1 MFNYKNIDVI
11 LEIIGTI
18 SFASSGAMIG
28 IRKKMDIFGVIV
40 LGVVTALGGGCTRD
54 IVLGI
59 EPPSMFVDSFYAILA
74 VMSSVIL
81 FVIFY
86 FNVDLLKSNALK
98 IYEEFM
104 IILDA
109 IGLGAFTVTGIN
121 TAMAL
126 GYTDDK
132 FLLIFVGMVT
142 AIGGGII
149 RDIFSN
155 SVPFVFKEQIYAMSS
170 FIGAVFYIYFRYI
183 IPADLLMIFTAIIVF
198 ASRMIAVKFDL
209 QLPKIHFD

>member
-1 MFNYKNIDVI
+1 MFNYESMDFI

-40 LGVVTALGGGCTRD
+40 LGVATALGGGCTRD
-54 IVLGI
+54 IILGV
-59 EPPSMFVDSFYAILA
+59 EPPSMFVDSFCAILA
-74 VMSSVIL
+74 VLSSIIL
-81 FVIFY
+81 FIVFY
-86 FNVDLLKSNALK
+86 FNVDLLKSKALK
-98 IYEEFM
+98 VYEEFM

-121 TAMAL
+121 TAISL
-126 GYTDDK
+126 GYDDK
-132 FLLIFVGMVT
+132 KFLIIFVGMVT

-155 SVPFVFKEQIYAMSS
+155 SVPFVFKEQIYAMAS
-170 FIGAVFYIYFRYI
+170 FLGAVFYLIFKNI
-183 IPADLLMIFTAIIVF
+183 LPVDLLMVLTSIIVF
-198 ASRMIAVKFDL
+198 ATRMISVRFNL
-209 QLPKIHFD
+209 QLPKIHFE

>member
-11 LEIIGTI
+11 LEIIGTV

-59 EPPSMFVDSFYAILA
+59 EPPSMFVESFYAILA
-74 VMSSVIL
+74 VMSAVIL
-81 FVIFY
+81 FAVFY

-98 IYEEFM
+98 VYEEFM

-155 SVPFVFKEQIYAMSS
+155 SVPFVFTEQIYAMAS
-170 FIGAVFYIYFRYI
+170 FIGAVCYIVFRYI

-209 QLPKIHFD
+209 QLPKIHFE

>member
-155 SVPFVFKEQIYAMSS
+155 SVPFVFKEQIYAMAS

>member
-1 MFNYKNIDVI
+1 
-11 LEIIGTI
+11 
-18 SFASSGAMIG
+18 
-28 IRKKMDIFGVIV
+28 
-40 LGVVTALGGGCTRD
+40 
-54 IVLGI
+54 
-59 EPPSMFVDSFYAILA
+59 
-74 VMSSVIL
+74 
-81 FVIFY
+81 
-86 FNVDLLKSNALK
+86 
-98 IYEEFM
+98 
-104 IILDA
+104 
-109 IGLGAFTVTGIN
+109 
-121 TAMAL
+121 
-126 GYTDDK
+126 
-132 FLLIFVGMVT
+132 MVT

>member
-121 TAMAL
+121 TAMEL

-155 SVPFVFKEQIYAMSS
+155 SVPFVFKEQIYAMAS